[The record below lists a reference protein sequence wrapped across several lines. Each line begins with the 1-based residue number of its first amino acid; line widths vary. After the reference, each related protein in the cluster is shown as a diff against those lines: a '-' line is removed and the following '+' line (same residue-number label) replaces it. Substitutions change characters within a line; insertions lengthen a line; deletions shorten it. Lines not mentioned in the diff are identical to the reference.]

1 MQHQSFAAK
10 QWIGHAAPNLE
21 RLFGSDVSSHHD
33 VQPVAVAGVGHF
45 LASSRAEGLLFTL
58 RKGSF
63 LSSEPSYDSKT
74 RLSLAI
80 GDVLVASP
88 PLEEKGEFCHY
99 RLVDG
104 EGLSLIHI

>member
-1 MQHQSFAAK
+1 MFRR
-10 QWIGHAAPNLE
+10 ITM
-21 RLFGSDVSSHHD
+21 VSLLPLLVLDSL
-33 VQPVAVAGVGHF
+33 
-45 LASSRAEGLLFTL
+45 LASSRADGLLFTL

-63 LSSEPSYDSKT
+63 LSTEPSYDNKT

-88 PLEEKGEFCHY
+88 PLEQTGEFCLY

-104 EGLSLIHI
+104 EGRPLVPEAAWTPCFSVDRLFVGP

>member
-1 MQHQSFAAK
+1 MFRRITMFSLLPLLALGSF
-10 QWIGHAAPNLE
+10 Q
-21 RLFGSDVSSHHD
+21 
-33 VQPVAVAGVGHF
+33 
-45 LASSRAEGLLFTL
+45 ASSRAEGLLFTL
-58 RKGSF
+58 RNGSF

-104 EGLSLIHI
+104 EGRPLVPETAWTPCFSVDRLFVGP